1 MTTLTL
7 QYDSHNSLLNTL
19 VSAMLQ
25 AGAKVVE
32 PQAKTTSQVNDFD
45 IVAEHLFGKRETGKY
60 TEKELFLIN
69 SKINA
74 SKCFAKY
81 L

>member
-1 MTTLTL
+1 MATLTL
-7 QYDSHNSLLNTL
+7 QYDARNSLLNTL
-19 VSAMLQ
+19 VNAMLQ
-25 AGAKVVE
+25 AGAKIVE
-32 PQAKTTSQVNDFD
+32 PKTKTLSQADDFD
-45 IVAEHLFGKRETGKY
+45 IVAQYLFGKRENGKY